1 MNLIP
6 TTEQQVIIDLAVE
19 GNNLS
24 IQAFAGAAKTS
35 TCVMIAKAIKKSSI
49 YIAFNKSIATEAAN
63 RFPFHVDCRTLHS
76 LAYEKIIKPN
86 YKLKNKLQGWF
97 NKNDINLGYL
107 ESSPDANRLKQVIVD
122 AITSFCQSE
131 WLYLDN
137 FLAENDDYNGDISN
151 YIKAYWL
158 DLIDSNHP
166 AKITHDVYLKLFHQ
180 SEPILDCEIIYLD
193 EAQDSNPV
201 TLAIVMMQEHCQKII
216 VGDKYQS
223 IYAWRGAVNAFDV
236 IEKDE
241 SFKQCFLTTSFRF
254 TQDIADKATNLIKLL
269 GEGKKIIGLGKEF
282 KPSTDLGG
290 GVALNFPS
298 KATIVRTNSTIL
310 SYLLQAYEEDK
321 KVYCLADLKDL
332 FSKMY
337 HISALRF
344 DEKVKFPNSELV
356 RFKNYKQLLAEAEHD
371 VNLGNL
377 LNITSRVANSGGL
390 HSTITKLKSV
400 IVEDAS
406 LADFTLTTA
415 HKSKGLEW
423 DEVTLSQDMLIV
435 KEDETLEDVLFE
447 GQCLELLYVA
457 LTRARYRVNLP
468 ENITHLIKFGV

>member
-1 MNLIP
+1 MNITP
-6 TTEQQVIIDLAVE
+6 TTEQQYIIDLAIE
-19 GNNLS
+19 GHNLS

-35 TCVMIAKAIKKSSI
+35 TCVMIAKAVKKPSI
-49 YIAFNKSIATEAAN
+49 YIAFNKSIATEAAS

-97 NKNDINLGYL
+97 NKNDINIGYL
-107 ESSPDANRLKQVIVD
+107 ESSSDANKLKQVIID
-122 AITSFCQSE
+122 AITSFCQSD
-131 WLYLDN
+131 YLCLDDFIAKN
-137 FLAENDDYNGDISN
+137 EDYNVDISK
-151 YIKAYWL
+151 YIKTYWL
-158 DLIDSNHP
+158 DLIDSNNP
-166 AKITHDVYLKLFHQ
+166 AKITHDIYLKLFHQ
-180 SEPILDCEIIYLD
+180 LEPILDCDVIYLD

-223 IYAWRGAVNAFDV
+223 IYAWRGAINAFEH
-236 IEKDE
+236 IEQDE
-241 SFKQCFLTTSFRF
+241 SFKRCFLTTSFRF
-254 TQDIADKATNLIKLL
+254 TQQIADKATNLIKLL
-269 GEGKKIIGLGKEF
+269 GEDKKIIGKAVIDAQSEF
-282 KPSTDLGG
+282 
-290 GVALNFPS
+290 S
-298 KATIVRTNSTIL
+298 KVIIVRTNSTIL
-310 SYLLQAYEEDK
+310 SYLLQAYEKNK
-321 KVYCLADLKDL
+321 KIYCLADLKDL

-337 HISALRF
+337 HITALRF
-344 DEKVKFPNSELV
+344 DEKIKFPNSELV

-371 VNLGNL
+371 INLGNL
-377 LNITSRVANSGGL
+377 LNITSRVANSGGV

-435 KEDETLEDVLFE
+435 KDGETIKDILFE
-447 GQCLELLYVA
+447 NQCLELLYVA
-457 LTRARYRVNLP
+457 LTRAKYKVNLP
-468 ENITHLIKFGV
+468 ENINYLIKYGV

>member
-6 TTEQQVIIDLAVE
+6 TTEQQNIIDLAVE
-19 GNNLS
+19 GSNLS

-35 TCVMIAKAIKKSSI
+35 TCVMIAKAIKKPSI
-49 YIAFNKSIATEAAN
+49 YLAFNKSIATEAAE

-76 LAYEKIIKPN
+76 LAYEKIIKPK

-97 NKNDINLGYL
+97 NKNDINIGYL
-107 ESSPDANRLKQVIVD
+107 EASPDANRLKQVIVN

-131 WLYLDN
+131 YLQLED
-137 FLAENDDYNGDISN
+137 FLINNEDYQGDIAS
-151 YIKAYWL
+151 YIKEYWL
-158 DLIDSNHP
+158 TLIYENHP

-180 SEPILDCEIIYLD
+180 SEPILDCDVIYLD

-201 TLAIVMMQEHCQKII
+201 TLNIVMMQEHCQKII

-223 IYAWRGAVNAFDV
+223 IYAWRGAVNAFEH
-236 IEKDE
+236 IEQDK

-254 TQDIADKATNLIKLL
+254 TQEIADKATSLIKLL
-269 GEGKKIIGLGKEF
+269 GEDKKIIGLGRAGIDAQSRF
-282 KPSTDLGG
+282 T
-290 GVALNFPS
+290 

-356 RFKNYKQLLAEAEHD
+356 RFKNYKQLLSEAEHD

-377 LNITSRVANSGGL
+377 LNITSRLANSGGL

-400 IVEDAS
+400 ITEDVS
-406 LADFTLTTA
+406 SADFTLTTA

-435 KEDETLEDVLFE
+435 KEDETLEGVLFE
-447 GQCLELLYVA
+447 VQCLELLYVA
-457 LTRARYRVNLP
+457 LTRAKYRVNLP
-468 ENITHLIKFGV
+468 ENINYLIKYGV